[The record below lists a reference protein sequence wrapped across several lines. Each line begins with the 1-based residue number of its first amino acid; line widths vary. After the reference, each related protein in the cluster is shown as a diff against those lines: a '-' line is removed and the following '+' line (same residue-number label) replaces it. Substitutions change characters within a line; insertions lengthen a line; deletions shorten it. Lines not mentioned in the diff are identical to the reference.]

1 MSTLSSGGAQS
12 DYRDIVEYL
21 LDVKRSPQA
30 ARGFVDEFDR
40 QLDIVCDNPFLHA
53 LSRMPELASL
63 GYRPFFT
70 KPPDYSK
77 ARLHTLRTPVK
88 GVF

>member
-1 MSTLSSGGAQS
+1 MASMAYEYVILRGAQS

-53 LSRMPELASL
+53 LSRMPELASS
-63 GYRPFFT
+63 G
-70 KPPDYSK
+70 
-77 ARLHTLRTPVK
+77 
-88 GVF
+88 